1 MLTLSQNK
9 KIAITAIALF
19 LISFAAMLFFLENNG
34 EDSNHGQVNILD
46 VGGHGEEV
54 VVIDPETM
62 YREYMGGTENPVFVM
77 NADGQ
82 ITFATDDC
90 CNLLAV
96 DCDDYVGKSFF
107 EYINTKDLPDFVT
120 SYMKLVQEPK
130 LTEGMGPYRM
140 IGEEKE
146 ILVLFSAYPVVDI
159 EGKVEEIVFSIK
171 DITEQAEEMNKNER
185 EVENTEGVWIETFYP
200 RIVDMKK

>member
-1 MLTLSQNK
+1 MITLSQNK

-19 LISFAAMLFFLENNG
+19 LVSFVAMLFFLENNG
-34 EDSNHGQVNILD
+34 EDSSHGQVNILE
-46 VGGHGEEV
+46 VGGHGGEI

-82 ITFATDDC
+82 IIFATDDC
-90 CNLLAV
+90 CDLLAV

-107 EYINTKDLPDFVT
+107 EYINTKDLPEFVT
-120 SYMKLVQEPK
+120 SHLKLVQNPK

-140 IGEEKE
+140 VGEKKE
-146 ILVLFSAYPVVDI
+146 ILVLFNAYPVVDA

-171 DITEQAEEMNKNER
+171 DITEQAEEMNKDAEKIDN
-185 EVENTEGVWIETFYP
+185 VEGAWIKTFYP
-200 RIVDMKK
+200 KVASMKK

>member
-19 LISFAAMLFFLENNG
+19 LVSFAAMLFFLENNG
-34 EDSNHGQVNILD
+34 EDSNHGQVNILE
-46 VGGHGEEV
+46 VGGHGGEV

-82 ITFATDDC
+82 IIFATDDC
-90 CNLLAV
+90 CDLLAV

-107 EYINTKDLPDFVT
+107 EYINTKDLPEFVT
-120 SYMKLVQEPK
+120 SHMKLVQKPK

-140 IGEEKE
+140 VGEKKE
-146 ILVLFSAYPVVDI
+146 ILVLFNAYPIVDI

-185 EVENTEGVWIETFYP
+185 EVEDTEGVWIETFYP
-200 RIVDMKK
+200 RIVSMKK

>member
-19 LISFAAMLFFLENNG
+19 LVSFVAMLFFLENNG
-34 EDSNHGQVNILD
+34 NDSDHGQVNILD

-62 YREYMGGTENPVFVM
+62 YREYMGGTENPLFVI

-82 ITFATDDC
+82 IIFATDDSC
-90 CNLLAV
+90 DLLAV

-107 EYINTKDLPDFVT
+107 EYINTKDLPEFVT
-120 SYMKLVQEPK
+120 SHMKLVQDPK

-140 IGEEKE
+140 IGEDKE
-146 ILVLFSAYPVVDI
+146 ILVLFNAYPVVDA

-171 DITEQAEEMNKNER
+171 DITEQAEEMNKDAEKIEN
-185 EVENTEGVWIETFYP
+185 VEGAWIETFYP
-200 RIVDMKK
+200 RVVSMKK